1 MQLLE
6 KSLRALFV
14 AVFEG
19 LVAAMG

>member
-19 LVAAMG
+19 LVAAVG